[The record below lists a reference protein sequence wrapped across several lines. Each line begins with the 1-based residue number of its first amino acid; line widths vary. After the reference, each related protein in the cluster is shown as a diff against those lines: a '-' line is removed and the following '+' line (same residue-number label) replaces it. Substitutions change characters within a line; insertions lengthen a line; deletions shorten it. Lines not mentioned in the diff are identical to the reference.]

1 MSKVND
7 LTGKKIGKLIVIK
20 RCGSNKNGRALW
32 LCKCDCGNTKIVC
45 GNSLLTK
52 LTISCGCYNK
62 ELVKKVNLKH
72 NMSYTKLYKVWQGM
86 KTRCYDKNFMYY
98 YNYGGRGITICD
110 EWKNDFSKFYE
121 WIINNGYEEGL
132 TIDRINVNGNYEPNN
147 CRWITKREQNNNMNK
162 TIFIEYNGKRQTISQ
177 WSKELNIS
185 RVALYER
192 IKRGWNAKKTLT
204 TPLKVVDK

>member
-7 LTGKKIGKLIVIK
+7 LTGKKFGKLTVIK

-52 LTISCGCYNK
+52 ITMSCGCYNK

-121 WIINNGYEEGL
+121 WTINNGYEEGL

-204 TPLKVVDK
+204 TPLKVVVK